1 MRGMDH
7 VIGLDRSQTQL
18 LPPCLEDYVSEDAPV
33 RVIDAYVDSLD
44 LVVLGFKHA
53 IPKRLG
59 RRAFHPGML
68 LKLYLYGYL
77 NRTRSSR
84 RLEQETKR
92 NLELKWL
99 VQGLEPDHK
108 TISDFRKD
116 NKSQFKKVF
125 REFNLL
131 CRQLKLFE
139 AELVA
144 IDGSKFKA
152 ASNPRKHF
160 TKKQLQETIE
170 KVDKGIV
177 KYLEKLDREDDQEL
191 SGLRDSK
198 ETLEKKIASLKSKKA
213 RLEDQLKSL
222 EKSGE
227 QEIGGHDSEARQMKV
242 SKAPSVGYN
251 VQAAVDSKHH
261 LIAAQ
266 EVVTEANDLRQLEPM
281 SQAAKEELEVEELGV
296 LADSGYHQFQHI
308 KACEEQG
315 IETYVARPKTS
326 SGRGSKGKRIYPK
339 EQFQWDEEKDV
350 YRCPAGQELK
360 GGKLRDKPNG
370 RVREFQNRKACKRCE
385 LKARCTGGKY
395 RGIQRWEGEEAVKR
409 TEERL
414 KAHPERYALRKS
426 VVEHVFG
433 TMRLW
438 GHDKFLTRGLEKVS
452 AEFSLTALSYNLTRA
467 INIVG
472 VAGLLQAIEEN

>member
-1 MRGMDH
+1 MDH

-18 LPPCLEDYVSEDAPV
+18 LPPCLEDYVSDDAPV

-44 LVVLGFKHA
+44 LVKLGFKHA
-53 IPKRLG
+53 TPKRLG
-59 RRAFHPGML
+59 RRAYDPGML

-152 ASNPRKHF
+152 VSNPRNHF
-160 TKKQLQETIE
+160 TKKQLQETVE
-170 KVDKGIV
+170 KVDKGIAA
-177 KYLEKLDREDDQEL
+177 YLEKLDREDDQAL
-191 SGLRDSK
+191 NGLRESK
-198 ETLEKKIASLKSKKA
+198 ETLEKKIASLKSRKA
-213 RLEDQLKSL
+213 RLKEQLESL

-227 QEIGGHDSEARQMKV
+227 QEIGGHDSEARQMKI

-251 VQAAVDSKHH
+251 VQTAVDTKHH

-281 SQAAKEELEVEELGV
+281 SQAAKEELEVEKLGV
-296 LADSGYHQFQHI
+296 LADSGYHQFQHL

-326 SGRGSKGKRIYPK
+326 SGRGSKGNRIYPK

-360 GGKLRDKPNG
+360 GGKLRNKPNG
-370 RVREFQNRKACKRCE
+370 KVREFQNRKACKGCE
-385 LKARCTGGKY
+385 LKAKCTEGKY
-395 RGIQRWEGEEAVKR
+395 RTIQRWEGEEAVKR

-414 KAHPERYALRKS
+414 RAHPKRYALRKS

-433 TMRLW
+433 TMRIW
-438 GHDKFLTRGLEKVS
+438 GQDKFLTRGLEKVS

-472 VAGLLQAIEEN
+472 VAGLLEAIEEN